1 VCAREAYEA
10 GRSWYL
16 AGLSIDPEYVMGLT
30 SEERRAFIDGWHD
43 EKDALEDELAP
54 HVIYEGND

>member
-1 VCAREAYEA
+1 
-10 GRSWYL
+10 
-16 AGLSIDPEYVMGLT
+16 MGLT